1 MAATSGSLFDR
12 HSGRIEEV
20 INKNIET
27 FLPSMDPVWRDTV
40 VSSQGVGP
48 ASAIGRGMEI
58 IKVYMGSMAGVLKL
72 SSPSKTLSDGEFT
85 LFGDETT
92 TINSKI
98 HQQSAT
104 QTWPDA
110 NEGANATPYRLKV
123 PMRAMTSNL
132 MMTMG
137 ELQAEATPA
146 FIGQVIAPKL
156 EGFARLI
163 SHTLC
168 NSWYVSGNSNYQLAT
183 VGAEVTAAAA
193 SYEFTPTEKSVDRF
207 AVGQRVDIYDATTAD
222 HHDRVNLLSSG
233 TATSTTVA
241 VFVGAVDEIKGTV
254 TLVADSTTSN
264 LDLTRIDAGDTIK
277 LWGQTEEAGDSYGIA
292 GINSWLKWDST
303 STATKRLLGAEAD
316 GTDYIDVTAHPEFR
330 SYRKGS
336 VGALTEHKLRQYLH
350 GFHRAKDKY
359 GQYID
364 CLVASDGVW
373 LNYESQK
380 IGQYMIDRTSRPSS
394 LNSEGS
400 QEGFTFAVDGRSYK
414 GYTSQFVE
422 KETVYGFRKGGN
434 NWKRYVPPSPAG
446 TQKFDK
452 AESFIPFEFVAP
464 ALGFSGIKAPM
475 RDSSAKLT
483 EGVQLPGMLRMQLVP
498 DQPAGMKLEGV
509 TESRV
514 YGDNA

>member
-1 MAATSGSLFDR
+1 MAATSGSLFDL

-40 VSSQGVGP
+40 VTSQGVGP

-72 SSPSKTLSDGEFT
+72 STPSVTSVTDGEFT
-85 LFGDETT
+85 LFGDDTDTLSE
-92 TINSKI
+92 KI
-98 HQQSAT
+98 HQQNLA

-110 NEGANATPYRLKV
+110 TNGANATPYRLKI

-132 MMTMG
+132 MMTLG

-168 NSWYVSGNSNYQLAT
+168 NSWYISGNSTYQLGT
-183 VGAEVTAAAA
+183 VGTEVTAAAT

-207 AVGQRVDIYDATTAD
+207 AVGQRVDIYD
-222 HHDRVNLLSSG
+222 G
-233 TATSTTVA
+233 TAGNVRTHLNGGTGDSSTLPVY
-241 VFVGAVDEIKGTV
+241 VGRVDEVKGTV
-254 TLVADSTTSN
+254 TLVANFASA
-264 LDLTRIDAGDTIK
+264 DLTAIDANDIIK
-277 LWGQTEEAGDSYGIA
+277 LWGQTEEGGNSYGIA

-303 STATKRLLGAEAD
+303 SNATKRLLGAEAD
-316 GTDYIDVTAHPEFR
+316 GTDNIDVTLHPEFR

-475 RDSSAKLT
+475 RTSNAELT

>member
-1 MAATSGSLFDR
+1 MAATSGSLFDL

-40 VSSQGVGP
+40 VSSQGVGS

-72 SSPSKTLSDGEFT
+72 SSPSTTLSDGEFT
-85 LFGDETT
+85 MFGDDTDT
-92 TINSKI
+92 LGSKM
-98 HQQSAT
+98 HQQNLT

-110 NEGANATPYRLKV
+110 TNGVNATPYRLKI

-146 FIGQVIAPKL
+146 FIGQIIAPKL

-168 NSWYVSGNSNYQLAT
+168 NSWYVSGNSTYQLGT
-183 VGAEVTAAAA
+183 VGTEVAAAA
-193 SYEFTPTEKSVDRF
+193 TSYEFTPTEKAVDRF
-207 AVGQRVDIYDATTAD
+207 AVGQRVDVYD
-222 HHDRVNLLSSG
+222 G
-233 TATSTTVA
+233 TAGNVRTHLNGSTGDSSTLP

-254 TLVADSTTSN
+254 TLVANFASAA
-264 LDLTRIDAGDTIK
+264 LTAIDANDIIK
-277 LWGQTEEAGDSYGIA
+277 LHGQTEEGGNSYGIA
-292 GINSWLKWDST
+292 GINSWLRWEDST
-303 STATKRLLGAEAD
+303 N
-316 GTDYIDVTAHPEFR
+316 
-330 SYRKGS
+330 
-336 VGALTEHKLRQYLH
+336 
-350 GFHRAKDKY
+350 

-422 KETVYGFRKGGN
+422 KETIYGFRKGGN

-446 TQKFDK
+446 TQKFSQ
-452 AESFIPFEFVAP
+452 AESFIPFEFVGP
-464 ALGFSGIKAPM
+464 SLGFSSIKAPI
-475 RDSSAKLT
+475 RDSSSNLT

-498 DQPAGMKLEGV
+498 DQPAGLKLEGV
-509 TESRV
+509 SESRI
-514 YGDNA
+514 YGDDT